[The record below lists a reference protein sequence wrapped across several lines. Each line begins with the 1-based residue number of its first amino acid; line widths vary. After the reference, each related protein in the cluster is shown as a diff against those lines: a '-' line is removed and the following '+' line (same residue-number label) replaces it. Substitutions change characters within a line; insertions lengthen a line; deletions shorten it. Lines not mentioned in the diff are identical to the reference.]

1 MSRIL
6 GQLKSSVITLFVFSL
21 LYLVIY
27 ISTVAIV
34 PTFLEV
40 AICVISTSLAAYL
53 VANEVEDVGVI
64 RIRYPLVMIYVHCA
78 MFLPA
83 LVFAASAV
91 QAFFFALATI
101 LVCCAG
107 ATAID
112 LIRRKYKTT
121 KI

>member
-53 VANEVEDVGVI
+53 VANEDVGVI